1 MTAPSPMIGISQ
13 RIGHSRSHRISHT
26 LGLACS
32 IAASAGLLS
41 GCMGPMATPMA
52 ALNRQLAMAGTN
64 RAPSLSGRWLAV
76 ITGRGGLD
84 QVLLL
89 DVARNAP
96 VPVPGLNRGDAQPLS
111 VGVDASGERLALVR
125 QLEGRTELVLYR
137 RSLMSLQPIPMQPA
151 GVPSQVTMR
160 ADGKEIAV
168 QVSREGLWQIDL
180 IALP

>member
-1 MTAPSPMIGISQ
+1 MHPTSHRRSNRNRRRY
-13 RIGHSRSHRISHT
+13 RIGPT

-32 IAASAGLLS
+32 IAACAGLLS
-41 GCMGPMATPMA
+41 GCMGTMPTPMA
-52 ALNRQLAMAGTN
+52 ALNRQLAMAGTT

-76 ITGRGGLD
+76 ITGRGGRD

-89 DVARNAP
+89 DVARSAP
-96 VPVPGLNRGDAQPLS
+96 VPVPGLNRGDAQPIS

-160 ADGKEIAV
+160 ADGKELAV
-168 QVSREGLWQIDL
+168 QVSRGGLWQIDL

>member
-1 MTAPSPMIGISQ
+1 MTAPRAMG
-13 RIGHSRSHRISHT
+13 RIGHSLTHRISAK
-26 LGLACS
+26 LGLAAA
-32 IAASAGLLS
+32 IAASTSLLS
-41 GCMGPMATPMA
+41 GCMGAMPTPMA
-52 ALNRQLAMAGTN
+52 AINRQLAMAGTN

-76 ITGRGGLD
+76 ITGRGGRD

-96 VPVPGLNRGDAQPLS
+96 VPVPGLNRGDAQPIS

-137 RSLMSLQPIPMQPA
+137 RSLMSLQPIPMQPP

-160 ADGKEIAV
+160 ADGKELAA

>member
-1 MTAPSPMIGISQ
+1 MRAPSPKNRISP
-13 RIGHSRSHRISHT
+13 RIGHSPSDRIGHK
-26 LGLACS
+26 LGLAVA

-41 GCMGPMATPMA
+41 GCMGAMPTPMA

-76 ITGRGGLD
+76 ITGRGGRD

-89 DVARNAP
+89 DVAGNAP
-96 VPVPGLNRGDAQPLS
+96 VPVPGLNRGDAQPIS
-111 VGVDASGERLALVR
+111 VGVDTSGERLALVR

-160 ADGKEIAV
+160 ADGKELAV

>member
-1 MTAPSPMIGISQ
+1 MSAPSPSD
-13 RIGHSRSHRISHT
+13 RIGPSIGKK

-32 IAASAGLLS
+32 IAASSGLLS
-41 GCMGPMATPMA
+41 SCMGAMPTPMA

-76 ITGRGGLD
+76 ITGRGGRD

-89 DVARNAP
+89 DVAHNTP
-96 VPVPGLNRGDAQPLS
+96 VPVPGLNRGDAQPIS
-111 VGVDASGERLALVR
+111 VGVDASGERLVLVR

-137 RSLMSLQPIPMQPA
+137 RSLMSMQPIPMEPA

-160 ADGKEIAV
+160 ADGKELAV
-168 QVSREGLWQIDL
+168 QLSRGGLWQIDL